1 LTATCSG
8 CDVGLQHGQ
17 ASAAHN
23 TDRLLSIALPAR
35 NFALAE
41 QQGLDKLLAPC
52 AACFNRL
59 ITAHRAMVEN
69 EGLRG
74 AVEAIIEMPYSRTVR
89 VLNYLDLILSFGID
103 NLRAKVVRGLDG
115 WSHVWVFWWFDRN
128 DIPAKR
134 SILQVHTHPMGNKKN
149 PLTGVFACGDVRD
162 SVYKQAVVA
171 AGYGCMAAM
180 DVQRYIEGKGYG
192 AHHKGETS

>member
-134 SILQVHTHPMGNKKN
+134 SILQV
-149 PLTGVFACGDVRD
+149 L
-162 SVYKQAVVA
+162 YKQAVVA